1 MSENEKALCEC
12 KAKSAEIAC
21 FETKD
26 GFRVEGKGKGAK
38 KMLSCFK
45 DCGC

>member
-1 MSENEKALCEC
+1 MSEKVLCEC
-12 KAKSAEIAC
+12 KSKNAEIKC
-21 FETKD
+21 FETAD
-26 GFRVEGKGKGAK
+26 GFRVEGTGKGAK